1 MISDESFLTL
11 LIEFFYDL
19 DDEDASMIGRPTIG
33 LWNSYDPHHFREAH
47 RRLLARAG
55 PLAFAFDMN
64 LATFGFPFPS
74 ELSKPSEVAEWVA
87 TTTTI
92 GEEGRYLKEL
102 ASRGR
107 FQMFPYVRKGFPP
120 QLGEI
125 ILTTSSP
132 DIERKRTAD
141 DICAM
146 LMSGRSVCLLF
157 GAGPK
162 GTPKELIDST
172 NHHFDVTFG
181 GHSLETCTALGAV
194 VAVIAHTLKRKSEQS
209 QESL

>member
-1 MISDESFLTL
+1 
-11 LIEFFYDL
+11 
-19 DDEDASMIGRPTIG
+19 MIGRSTIG

-74 ELSKPSEVAEWVA
+74 ELSTPTEVADWVS

-92 GEEGRYLKEL
+92 GEEGRYLREL
-102 ASRGR
+102 ASKGR
-107 FQMFPYVRKGFPP
+107 FQMFPYARKGFPP

-125 ILTTSSP
+125 ILTTSTP
-132 DIERKRTAD
+132 DMERKRTPV
-141 DICAM
+141 DICRM
-146 LMSGRSVCLLF
+146 LISGKSVCLLF

-162 GTPKELIDST
+162 GIPKELIDSAD
-172 NHHFDVTFG
+172 HHFDVTFG

-194 VAVIAHTLKRKSEQS
+194 VAVIAHTLKMKYE
-209 QESL
+209 ESKGSL